1 MDIQRFNYTYVT
13 LKPSDLKEGFVNR
26 IFIGR
31 R

>member
-1 MDIQRFNYTYVT
+1 MDIQRFKYMYVT
-13 LKPSDLKEGFVNR
+13 LKPLDLKEGFVNR